1 MDKIIFA
8 PMGPNFEVPTE
19 TKINHQLTD
28 NPKKNE
34 TIPSWYLS
42 SKENLSIDIGTSRI
56 KDIVAR
62 NAFLFQSKRYFVDL
76 GCKM

>member
-28 NPKKNE
+28 NQKKNE
-34 TIPSWYLS
+34 TIPS
-42 SKENLSIDIGTSRI
+42 
-56 KDIVAR
+56 
-62 NAFLFQSKRYFVDL
+62 
-76 GCKM
+76 